1 MVYPV
6 LKINQDDSND
16 MEITIIDTEYENELS
31 IQESDDLPSLF
42 YILTDLFLSQHECGY
57 ENGYEAGYIDGR
69 YDSDEGDDWYEQINC

>member
-31 IQESDDLPSLF
+31 VKDTDDIPSLF
-42 YILTDLFLSQHECGY
+42 YILTDLFLSQYEHGY
-57 ENGYEAGYIDGR
+57 EMGYADGS
-69 YDSDEGDDWYEQINC
+69 YDSNEGDNWYD